1 MGRDESSQKIVRAT
15 RMTVKESSSNASQP
29 GPSLQGK
36 KGLERVSTWFNWI
49 AVGALLVM
57 FAIMVLDILS
67 SKILNQ
73 PITATVDVAS
83 FLALVVASFSVS
95 RTILAGR
102 HIEVEF
108 IVKKLPRGARKSFN
122 MFSSFLS
129 LAFFLLIVWR
139 AFVYAYSLQKT
150 GESSLTQ
157 HIPMA
162 PFAYGIAIACIP
174 AVLIYAYQTYYDTKD
189 VR

>member
-1 MGRDESSQKIVRAT
+1 MTAKECSNNSAEPDVSLGVRKKLEKIA
-15 RMTVKESSSNASQP
+15 
-29 GPSLQGK
+29 
-36 KGLERVSTWFNWI
+36 TWFNWVS
-49 AVGALLVM
+49 VGALLAM
-57 FAIMVLDILS
+57 FAIMVLDILT
-67 SKILNQ
+67 SKILNR

-108 IVKKLPRGARKSFN
+108 IVTKLPRGARRFFN

-174 AVLIYAYQTYYDTKD
+174 AVLIYAYRTYRDTRD

>member
-1 MGRDESSQKIVRAT
+1 
-15 RMTVKESSSNASQP
+15 MTVTECGNNTAQTVTARTV
-29 GPSLQGK
+29 K
-36 KGLERVSTWFNWI
+36 KGLKRISGWFNLV
-49 AVGALLVM
+49 AVGALLAM

-67 SKILNQ
+67 SKILNR

-83 FLALVVASFSVS
+83 LLALVVASFSVS
-95 RTILAGR
+95 RTILARR

-108 IVKKLPRGARKSFN
+108 IVARLPRGARKIFNTIASFV
-122 MFSSFLS
+122 S
-129 LAFFLLIVWR
+129 LAFFLLIIWR
-139 AFVYAYSLQKT
+139 SIAYASSLQKT

-174 AVLIYAYQTYYDTKD
+174 AVLIYAFQTYRDT
-189 VR
+189 RELR

>member
-1 MGRDESSQKIVRAT
+1 MTAKECSNNSAKPDVSLRVRK
-15 RMTVKESSSNASQP
+15 R
-29 GPSLQGK
+29 
-36 KGLERVSTWFNWI
+36 LERIAVWFNWI
-49 AVGALLVM
+49 AVVALLGM

-67 SKILNQ
+67 SKILNR

-83 FLALVVASFSVS
+83 FLALVVAAFSVS
-95 RTILAGR
+95 RTILARR

-108 IVKKLPRGARKSFN
+108 IVTRLPRGARKTFN
-122 MFSSFLS
+122 IFSSLVS

-139 AFVYAYSLQKT
+139 AFAYAYSLQKT

-174 AVLIYAYQTYYDTKD
+174 AVLIYAYQTYRDPKD

>member
-1 MGRDESSQKIVRAT
+1 
-15 RMTVKESSSNASQP
+15 MTTKKPNSNTPEPANAP
-29 GPSLQGK
+29 KLEV
-36 KGLERVSTWFNWI
+36 GLEKIAGWFNWI
-49 AVGALLVM
+49 AIVSLFGM
-57 FAIMVLDILS
+57 FAIMVSDILS
-67 SKILNQ
+67 SKLFNRPVI
-73 PITATVDVAS
+73 ATVDIAS
-83 FLALVVASFSVS
+83 LLAVVVASFSVS

-108 IVKKLPRGARKSFN
+108 VVTTLPRGARKVLN
-122 MFSSFLS
+122 ALSSFLS

-139 AFVYAYSLQKT
+139 TLIYALHLQRT

-162 PFAYGIAIACIP
+162 PFAYGMAIACIP
-174 AVLIYAYQTYYDTKD
+174 AVMIYVYKTYSDTKK